1 MGESERE
8 REKEIDGDRR
18 WGWWRVVFNIGERC
32 REKKGKA
39 KVKTVLGSKVGS
51 FVRWSWMVD
60 T

>member
-1 MGESERE
+1 MQG
-8 REKEIDGDRR
+8 
-18 WGWWRVVFNIGERC
+18 
-32 REKKGKA
+32 KKGKA